1 MGAARPWNVLCF
13 PLLLMSRALV
23 CGAFSVLL
31 FCATASPAM
40 AEDGATSRAHWQAT
54 FESSDNL
61 QTPAAMQAGASA
73 ATQAPAPAQPRVI
86 EYSDAYRL
94 RGRIH
99 KDASVAL
106 LPLFGAEGLL
116 GESLYNTP
124 TDTKKTAHIVVGTA
138 ILGLFALNSVTGVWN
153 LVESRHDPNGRTRRW
168 VHGLLMM
175 GADVG
180 FIATL
185 ASGPGGRGRFTSTFD
200 SRKSTHR
207 TLAFTSIGMA
217 TGGYLVMLIGPH

>member
-1 MGAARPWNVLCF
+1 MKGAHATVERPLLRFLKKMRRSQVLCVLTSLIVLGAAMP
-13 PLLLMSRALV
+13 ALA
-23 CGAFSVLL
+23 G
-31 FCATASPAM
+31 
-40 AEDGATSRAHWQAT
+40 DGATSRAHWRVT
-54 FESSDNL
+54 FEPSDNP
-61 QTPAAMQAGASA
+61 QTPQAQSPSSS
-73 ATQAPAPAQPRVI
+73 QPQPKPPPRVI

-99 KDASVAL
+99 KDASIAL
-106 LPLFGAEGLL
+106 LPLFGAEGLI

-124 TDTKKTAHIVVGTA
+124 SDGKKTAHIVVGTA

-153 LVESRHDPNGRTRRW
+153 LAASRHDPNDRTRRW
-168 VHGLLMM
+168 VHALLMM

-185 ASGPGGRGRFTSTFD
+185 TSGPGGRGRLSSTFD

-207 TLAFTSIGMA
+207 TLAFASIGMA